1 MKTNTIFKFIAVAL
15 SSAVLLTS
23 CAEETFPE
31 NGYATSDQIAESPF
45 ATGGVL
51 SAIPT
56 ILMSNYSEIL
66 GEHVEFGYMGLA
78 GALDRMTGDMFPVS
92 GNVEGGN
99 PYYDRW
105 QFATYPCTLLWLNN
119 NSYASLWFYKSYYQ
133 FLYTANSAVSILGS
147 ATEPTAELGV
157 ALAYRALINSDMARM
172 YDPLDAVAD
181 PAAKVQYSVPGEVK
195 GLTMPLIT
203 ESMTLEQMENNPRQP
218 REAMWAYILNDL
230 NKAEELMIADA
241 GYTRPTIGIPNLAV
255 VYGLK
260 ARAYLWLG
268 GFSEVYGDVAVPG
281 LAEGD
286 AVTVKVPTGSDAYRL
301 AAEYA
306 RKAINASGCTIMS
319 EAQWLDKTTGFCV
332 ANNSWM
338 LGLKQSTD
346 TVLNNLYAWTA
357 HMSIEAIWGYGYGSQ
372 PGVSN
377 KFYDRMD
384 ANDFRK
390 KNIVTPDRS
399 WSAIKDYTVLT
410 EEEFNG
416 SEGSPIAPYAWI
428 KFHTNGGEKFDYS
441 KGNVT
446 DIPLMR
452 VEEMYLIEAEATAHY
467 DEATGKSLLEAFMAT
482 RAPGYTYFG
491 TDLVE
496 EIIFQKRAEFWG
508 EGIVIFDMKR
518 MDIGW
523 SNADNSNSPVYN
535 RITTNGRA
543 PWWNLTLPETAE
555 QQNAGIR
562 GFNNPNPC
570 NTYIS
575 ND

>member
-1 MKTNTIFKFIAVAL
+1 MIFKFIAVTL
-15 SSAVLLTS
+15 CSAMLLTS

-31 NGYATSDQIAESPF
+31 NGAATNDQIANSPF
-45 ATGGVL
+45 ATGGIL

-56 ILMSNYSEIL
+56 ILMSNYTEIL
-66 GEHVEFGYMGLA
+66 GEHVEFGYMGLV
-78 GALDRMTGDMFPVS
+78 GAMDRMTGDMFPVS
-92 GNVEGGN
+92 GSVEGGN

-119 NSYASLWFYKSYYQ
+119 NSYASYWFYKSYYQ
-133 FLYTANSAVSILGS
+133 FVFTANSAVTVLSSTGEPS
-147 ATEPTAELGV
+147 AEWGV
-157 ALAYRALINSDMARM
+157 ALAYRAMLYSDMARL
-172 YDPLDAVAD
+172 YDPLHAVSD
-181 PAAKVQYSVPGEVK
+181 PAAKVQYVIPEEVK

-203 ESMTLEQMENNPRQP
+203 ESTTLEQMENNPRLP
-218 REAMWAYILNDL
+218 REEMWAYILNDL
-230 NKAEELMIADA
+230 NNAEEMIAADA
-241 GYTRPTIGIPNLAV
+241 SYTRPTIGIPNLAV

-268 GFSEVYGDVAVPG
+268 GFSESYGDVVVPG
-281 LAEGD
+281 QAEG
-286 AVTVKVPTGSDAYRL
+286 AVDVVSVNVPTGVEAYKK

-306 RKAINASGCTIMS
+306 RKAITESGCSIMS

-346 TVLNNLYAWTA
+346 TVLGNLYAWTA

-377 KFYDRMD
+377 LFYERI
-384 ANDFRK
+384 NEGDFRR
-390 KNIVTPDRS
+390 KNIVTPDRD
-399 WSAIKDYTVLT
+399 WKAIEPYTVLT
-410 EEEFNG
+410 EDEFEG
-416 SEGSPIAPYAWI
+416 SEGSPIAPYAWL

-467 DEATGKSLLEAFMAT
+467 DEATGKSLLESFMAQ
-482 RAPGYTYFG
+482 RAPGYTCL
-491 TDLVE
+491 TPDVVE
-496 EIIFQKRAEFWG
+496 EIVFQKRVEFWG
-508 EGIVIFDMKR
+508 EGVVLYDMKR
-518 MDIGW
+518 LDIGW
-523 SNADNSNSPVYN
+523 NNANNANSPVYN

-543 PWWNLTLPETAE
+543 PWWNLTLPESAE
-555 QQNAGIR
+555 QQNQGIV